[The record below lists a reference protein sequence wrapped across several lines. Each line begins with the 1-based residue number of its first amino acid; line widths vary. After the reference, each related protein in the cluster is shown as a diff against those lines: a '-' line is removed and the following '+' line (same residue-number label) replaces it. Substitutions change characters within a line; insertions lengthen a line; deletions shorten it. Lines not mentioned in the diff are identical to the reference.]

1 MTTWIALFRGINVGG
16 KNKLPM
22 ATLRSTLESIGCQSI
37 LTYIQ
42 SGNVVFSC
50 EPSSKEAIAT
60 RIADA
65 VDENFG
71 FRPQVMLLTK
81 DEFQSAVAN
90 NPFADAVAAP
100 KTLHYFF
107 LSTQPVHRDLA
118 TLAELATATERFDL
132 IENVFYLHA
141 PDGFGTSKLAKSVER
156 KLGVGMT
163 ARNHST
169 VEKLAGLLN
178 PE

>member
-22 ATLRSTLESIGCQSI
+22 AALRSILESIGCQSV

-50 EPSSKEAIAT
+50 EPSSKEAIAE

-81 DEFQSAVAN
+81 DEFQSTVAN

-107 LSTQPVHRDLA
+107 LSTPPVHRDLA

-141 PDGFGTSKLAKSVER
+141 PDGFGTSKLANSVER
-156 KLGVGMT
+156 KLGVATT

-169 VEKLAGLLN
+169 IEKLASLLN
-178 PE
+178 SG

>member
-16 KNKLPM
+16 KNTLPM
-22 ATLRSTLESIGCQSI
+22 AALRSTLESIGCQSVR
-37 LTYIQ
+37 TFIQ
-42 SGNVVFSC
+42 SGNVLFSC
-50 EPSSKEAIAT
+50 QPSSKEAIAT

-90 NPFADAVAAP
+90 NPFSDAVALP

-107 LSTQPVHRDLA
+107 LAAPPINPDLA
-118 TLAELATATERFDL
+118 TIAELATETERFEL
-132 IENVFYLHA
+132 IDNVFYLHA
-141 PDGFGTSKLAKSVER
+141 PDGFGTSKLVKSVER
-156 KLGVGMT
+156 KLGVGTT

-169 VEKLAGLLN
+169 VEKLSGLLN